1 MNSEVDKSYTT
12 ILDFVEIVDHTNF
25 FIWDH
30 FDAQMIDLIFRSKI
44 WRILL
49 SQQHIFKNS

>member
-30 FDAQMIDLIFRSKI
+30 FDAQMTDLIFRSKI